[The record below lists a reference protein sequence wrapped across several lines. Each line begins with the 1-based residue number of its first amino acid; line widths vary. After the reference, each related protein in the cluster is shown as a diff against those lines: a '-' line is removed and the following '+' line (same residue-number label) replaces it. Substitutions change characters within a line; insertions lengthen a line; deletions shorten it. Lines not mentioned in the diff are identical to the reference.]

1 MINPFIIN
9 LKSLSQ
15 AIPDCVVGAGEVNG
29 RHIVIIFTQELAE
42 RFTEYTKPYLSWKHK
57 NIKNL
62 EGYNVFTKVEDP
74 ADEDVCGNPSTWEIH
89 LPQAMLEPGDIVARI
104 EIVDEQSI
112 DASTNFL
119 IKILDAPSNHDEFL
133 ESDTYDSFQKAVLD
147 MNNLILDYEKMIA
160 YQDLQ
165 IDILDQRVNDLDCH
179 WAWHDV
185 IIKKLIET
193 VNDLTVG
200 LAENEKNIISIQEQI
215 DELQTNCEENYKT
228 ANKTAIEAKVLAQE
242 TMDEVNKIKK
252 LFPVWELLSLK

>member
-15 AIPDCVVGAGEVNG
+15 NIKDCTVGAGEVNG
-29 RHIVIIFTQELAE
+29 RHIVVIFTQELAE

-57 NIKNL
+57 NVKNL

-74 ADEDVCGNPSTWEIH
+74 ADEDVCGNPPTWEIH
-89 LPQAMLEPGDIVARI
+89 LPQAMLEPGDVVARI

-147 MNNLILDYEKMIA
+147 MNNLILDYEKMVA

-165 IDILDQRVNDLDCH
+165 IDTLNQQVIDLESNYM
-179 WAWHDV
+179 WHDV
-185 IIKKLIET
+185 ILDKLIT
-193 VNDLTVG
+193 AISDLMTG
-200 LAENEKNIISIQEQI
+200 LAENEKDIISIQEQV
-215 DELQTNCEENYKT
+215 DEMQANCEENCKNVNET
-228 ANKTAIEAKVLAQE
+228 AKEAKELAQE
-242 TMDEVNKIKK
+242 AIDEVNKIKK
-252 LFPVWELLSLK
+252 LFPVWEVLKR